1 MPIAAV
7 STLTPAI
14 LLRRSTRTAPTTVS
28 SQTEFTPGK
37 VSGRSPL
44 WHTDAECR
52 ICATSCT
59 FGEHRR
65 ATFPYLV
72 DVLHRHSMPLHL
84 IGRAIRLDWLLID
97 IVIVG
102 TGKDLRCQSAESTK
116 KGIKDDRHLT
126 VLGYEM
132 YMSRALVLKK

>member
-1 MPIAAV
+1 MPNMCNVLHIWGAPPRHV
-7 STLTPAI
+7 SH
-14 LLRRSTRTAPTTVS
+14 VS
-28 SQTEFTPGK
+28 KYGT
-37 VSGRSPL
+37 
-44 WHTDAECR
+44 
-52 ICATSCT
+52 
-59 FGEHRR
+59 
-65 ATFPYLV
+65 YLV
-72 DVLHRHSMPLHL
+72 DVLHRHIMPLHL